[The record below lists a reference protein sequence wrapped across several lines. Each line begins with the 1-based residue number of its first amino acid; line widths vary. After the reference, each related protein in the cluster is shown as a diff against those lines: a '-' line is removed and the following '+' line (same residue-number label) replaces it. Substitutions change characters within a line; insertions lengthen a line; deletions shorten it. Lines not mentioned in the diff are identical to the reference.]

1 MNGSWLLKERERA
14 RQAYHD
20 SPNPGRSGRLWK
32 YTDPSLF
39 AAPDDP
45 PSPRDSGCI
54 IYPTVPAGYARAGVT
69 VEDLA
74 DAATGRPELVSR
86 YLGRAVGAGAGK
98 LPALNMASWRDG
110 MLVHVPRGRE
120 ILDPLHLAT
129 NVGSAGLNLTRLLVV
144 AEEGSSLTLVDAYMG
159 GEQDSPNVKSG
170 SGFDAGTGAQV
181 NAVVEIFA
189 GDGARIKYVTV
200 QDLGK
205 KAVIHL
211 TQRTVAGR
219 DSRVDTVT
227 VSMGAAAM
235 KADIGTV
242 LQSTGAESESWG
254 IIVGDGNQ
262 HYDHHTVHLHEGK
275 STKSRFNYK
284 AILNGSARSVYT
296 GLIRIAP
303 GAVGCE
309 AYQENRNLMLSDTAR
324 ADSVPELEI
333 MNNEVQCTH
342 GATVSPLE
350 PEQVF
355 YLESRGIPRQEAVRM
370 IVSGFAEPAFARL
383 PEGLRGHLRRHL
395 ELRLESL

>member
-1 MNGSWLLKERERA
+1 MSGSWLLKDRELA

-20 SPNPGRSGRLWK
+20 SPPPGRSERLWK

-39 AAPDDP
+39 ATPDDP

-54 IYPTVPAGYARAGVT
+54 IYPTVPAGYAKARVT

-74 DAATGRPELVSR
+74 DAAAGRPELVSR
-86 YLGRAVGAGAGK
+86 YLGRAVGADAGK
-98 LPALNMASWRDG
+98 HSALNLASWRDG
-110 MLVHVPRGRE
+110 MLVHVPRDRE

-129 NVGSAGLNLTRLLVV
+129 NVGSAGLNVTRLLVV
-144 AEEGSSLTLVDAYMG
+144 AEAGSSLTLVDAYMG
-159 GEQDSPNVKSG
+159 GEDN
-170 SGFDAGTGAQV
+170 DGTGSQV

-189 GDGARIKYVTV
+189 EDGARVKYVTV

-219 DSRVDTVT
+219 DSRVDTIT

-242 LQSTGAESESWG
+242 LKAEGAESESWG
-254 IIVGDGNQ
+254 IIVGDGTQ
-262 HYDHHTVHLHEGK
+262 HFDHHTVHLHEGK
-275 STKSRFNYK
+275 ATKSRFNYK

-303 GAVGCE
+303 GAAGCE

-342 GATVSPLE
+342 GATVSQLE

-355 YLESRGIPRQEAVRM
+355 YLESRGIPRQEAIRM